1 MTAPGWNVS
10 LVLYATKNLNVVG
23 EAKTAIAEKKKK
35 KNRTFEI
42 LHVFLNSICLAIEFS
57 SQKARGKL

>member
-10 LVLYATKNLNVVG
+10 LVLYATKNVNVVG
-23 EAKTAIAEKKKK
+23 EAKTAIAEKKM
-35 KNRTFEI
+35 
-42 LHVFLNSICLAIEFS
+42 HVFLNSICLAIEFS